1 MENIYEFDLVERDLS
16 YLEEDNTE
24 EKEPFK
30 IKDLNGA
37 NWAFR
42 KLKAIEEQ
50 EKEIKRLADKEFD
63 RINEWLKTELA
74 RTDRDKGYFEGLL
87 TAYLITEREKDPKFK
102 VSTPYGK
109 VSTRKQQPN
118 FEYDVNKFIDWAIDN
133 ERADLIKVTKTPI
146 KSEVKKAFEIRD
158 GRLIDPETGEI
169 VDGVEVVDRPDS
181 VIVKVAE

>member
-1 MENIYEFDLVERDLS
+1 MENIYEFDVVERDLS

-50 EKEIKRLADKEFD
+50 EKEVKRLADEEFD

-87 TAYLITEREKDPKFK
+87 TSYLITEREKDPKFK

-146 KSEVKKAFEIRD
+146 KAEVKKVFEIHD

-169 VDGVEVVDRPDS
+169 VEGIEVVDRPDS

>member
-63 RINEWLKTELA
+63 RIDEWLKTELA

-118 FEYDVNKFIDWAIDN
+118 FEYDVNKFINWAIDN

-146 KSEVKKAFEIRD
+146 KAEVKKVFEVHE

-169 VDGVEVVDRPDS
+169 VEGVEVVDRPDS
-181 VIVKVAE
+181 VIIKIAE

>member
-1 MENIYEFDLVERDLS
+1 MENIYEFDVVERDLS

-63 RINEWLKTELA
+63 RIDEWLKTELA

-133 ERADLIKVTKTPI
+133 EREDLVKITKTPI
-146 KSEVKKAFEIRD
+146 KAEVKKVFEVHE

-169 VDGVEVVDRPDS
+169 VAGVEVIDRPDS